1 MNRIRPFLTLAIL
14 LLFISASS
22 AANKKKTEKVVVAY
36 VTSWSHVLPDPT
48 LMTHIN
54 YAFGHVT
61 KSFDGVRIDN
71 ESRLHQIVSL
81 KEQNPKL
88 KVLLSVGGWGSG
100 NFSEMAGDETSRLAF
115 AKDCKRVVEE
125 YGLDGI
131 DIDWEY
137 PGQGG
142 AGISSSPQDEANFT
156 LLMRDLRRTLGK
168 NRLLTCATVSN
179 CAYYDIEH
187 SMKYMDF
194 INIMSYDMANPPHHH
209 SALYRSQ
216 LGGWCTV
223 QEAVEAHLK
232 HGIPASKLVLGMP
245 FYGRGENNH
254 YFRTHDT
261 KGGRL
266 QERWDEVAQV
276 PYLVNEEGKMV
287 LGFDNPR
294 SLAAKCQYAL
304 DQGLL
309 GAMYWEYSDDN
320 YQKDECRTLYE
331 SILQNQ
337 KGTIPNRQVLV
348 VAEQGGDHAG
358 FVEAATEW
366 LQKKAPE
373 WKVELTF
380 RSDLRDLPAGELD
393 RYHLILLLNY
403 PPFAWS
409 EASTKDFQR
418 YIEEGHGGFIGFHHA
433 TLLGEFEGYP
443 LWQWFSDFMG
453 GIRFKGY
460 IAALADGAVCV
471 EDTEHPIFKEIPS
484 EFTLPKDEW
493 YTYDRNP
500 RPRVHVLAHVDE
512 HSYQPSS
519 DIRMGDHPV
528 IWTNPQMKARNV
540 YFQFGHHRELLAD
553 STFCRLFEN
562 AILWTLEK

>member
-1 MNRIRPFLTLAIL
+1 MSYVRSFLTAAIL
-14 LLFISASS
+14 LFSLSIF
-22 AANKKKTEKVVVAY
+22 AATKKKQEKVVVAY

-48 LMTHIN
+48 TMTHIN

-61 KSFDGVRIDN
+61 KTFDGVRIDN
-71 ESRLHQIVSL
+71 EDRLRKIVAL
-81 KEQNPKL
+81 KKQCPQL

-100 NFSEMAGDETSRLAF
+100 NFSEMAASETLRKAF
-115 AKDCKRVVEE
+115 AKDCQRVVKEFN
-125 YGLDGI
+125 LDGI

-137 PGQGG
+137 PGQNS

-156 LLMRDLRRTLGK
+156 LLMRDLRNTLGK
-168 NRLLTCATVSN
+168 HLLVTCATVSN

-187 SMKYMDF
+187 SHKYMDF

-209 SALYRSQ
+209 SALYRNK

-232 HGIPASKLVLGMP
+232 HGVPASKLVLGMP
-245 FYGRGENNH
+245 FYGRGENAH

-261 KGGRL
+261 KGGHL
-266 QERWDEVAQV
+266 QERWDDFAQV
-276 PYLVNEEGKMV
+276 PYLVNSEGKMV

-320 YQKDECRTLYE
+320 TQGDLRRTLYL

-337 KGTIPNRQVLV
+337 KATLPAQRVLV
-348 VAEQGGDHAG
+348 VAERGGDHEG
-358 FVEAATEW
+358 FVEASTQW

-373 WKVELTF
+373 WNVELT
-380 RSDLRDLPAGELD
+380 SVSSLRDIPVGELD
-393 RYHLILLLNY
+393 KYHLILLLNY

-409 EASTKDFQR
+409 DAAVKDFQR

-433 TLLGEFEGYP
+433 TLLGEFEGFP
-443 LWQWFSDFMG
+443 LWKWFSDFMG

-460 IAALADGAVCV
+460 IAGLADGSICV
-471 EDTEHPIFKEIPS
+471 EDTEHPIFQGIPS
-484 EFTLPKDEW
+484 EFTLSKDEW
-493 YTYDRNP
+493 YTYDKNP
-500 RPRVHVLAHVDE
+500 RSHVHVLAHVDE

-528 IWTNPQMKARNV
+528 IWTNPRVQARNV
-540 YFQFGHHRELLAD
+540 YFQFGHHRDLLKD
-553 STFCRLFEN
+553 DTFCHLFEN
-562 AILWTLEK
+562 AILWTLGK